1 MCFSAAASIAGG
13 VVISGFGVITEKQN
27 LKPEQRL
34 FAGVPFI
41 FALQQFAEGVV
52 WLTLRSSGYTEIQGI
67 ATHIFLGIALVVW
80 PSLIPIAMLLME
92 KSKDRR
98 FVLAGL
104 TAIGAAVSIYNA
116 FSLFHYQVT
125 PQIQSLHIVYIDN
138 FPTTFAIIP
147 IFYVM
152 STVLPLFVSSVKRM
166 WIMGGMILISLAVT
180 VVFFSEFLTSVW
192 CFFAAILSMMVYW
205 ILQGA
210 PVVNKIGSKVT
221 QTTEPVH
228 RQA

>member
-13 VVISGFGVITEKQN
+13 VVISGVGVITEKQN

-34 FAGVPFI
+34 FASVPLI

-52 WLTLRSSGYTEIQGI
+52 WLTLRSAGHTEIQGI

-80 PSLIPIAMLLME
+80 PSLVPIAMLLME

-98 FVLAGL
+98 FGL
-104 TAIGAAVSIYNA
+104 TGLAAVGAVVSIYNA

-125 PQIQSLHIVYIDN
+125 PQIQSLHIVYMDN
-138 FPTTFAIIP
+138 FPTTFAMIP
-147 IFYVM
+147 VLYVV

-166 WIMGGMILISLAVT
+166 WMMGTMILISLVVT
-180 VVFFSEFLTSVW
+180 VIFFIEFVTSVW
-192 CFFAAILSMMVYW
+192 CFFAAILSVMIYW

-221 QTTEPVH
+221 RTTEPVH
-228 RQA
+228 RQI